1 MSTLDALTDFV
12 ATANAGDL
20 PAGERTILRRHTADV
35 VAARV
40 AGAACSEGKAVA
52 AFFPPGDGIEAVAG
66 LATLVRLTETD
77 DIHTPSGTT
86 PSSVAV
92 PVALAL
98 AAEAPCS
105 AGQLESAIHV
115 GLETTV
121 RLGMAVGG
129 AKVLYQGLWPTRTCA
144 TLGAAAT
151 AARVWGLGRD
161 ETRNALSLAV
171 MLTAGRTGRFSGE
184 PSGRWILFAHA
195 VASGV
200 RAARAA
206 RAGFKGDLTVLDGDW
221 LALSL
226 GLPVDLG
233 VLVGNLGR
241 TSVLTQLSLKPYCT
255 ARQALPGAEA
265 MRALAAQGLDPA
277 AIESFMIKAPA
288 AYVGMISQKLDP
300 AIRSSAFTSG
310 PGNVAIAA
318 LDPGS
323 LYDIERTRALH
334 DPRIA
339 ALAAKG
345 TVVADPD
352 LDALYPSRWPAR
364 LEVRTAN
371 ATLFH
376 EVLEPLGD
384 PANPISDDALAEKA
398 RNVLGHV
405 GRAADVAPLLAAT
418 RDPFASDTSATALAR
433 YFARG
438 SAIR

>member
-12 ATANAGDL
+12 ATAEARDL
-20 PAGERTILRRHTADV
+20 PARDRAILRRHTADV

-52 AFFPPGDGIEAVAG
+52 AFFPPGDAIETVAG

-105 AGQLESAIHV
+105 ASQLESAIHV
-115 GLETTV
+115 GLEMTV

-151 AARVWGLGRD
+151 AARVWGLGRN
-161 ETRNALSLAV
+161 ETRNAMSLAV

-195 VASGV
+195 VATGV
-200 RAARAA
+200 RAASAA

-221 LALSL
+221 LARSL
-226 GLPVDLG
+226 GVPVDLG
-233 VLVGNLGR
+233 VLVGNLGK

-265 MRALAAQGLDPA
+265 MRALVTQGLDPA
-277 AIESFMIKAPA
+277 AVDSFTIAVPA
-288 AYVGMISQKLDP
+288 AYVGMISQRLDP

-318 LDPGS
+318 LDPDS
-323 LYDIERTRALH
+323 LYDIERTRALA
-334 DPRIA
+334 DPGIA

-352 LDALYPSRWPAR
+352 LDAHYPARWPAR
-364 LEVRTAN
+364 LEVRTAK
-371 ATLFH
+371 ATLRQ
-376 EVLEPLGD
+376 EVLEPIGD
-384 PANPISDDALAEKA
+384 PANPMSDDALAEKA
-398 RNVLGHV
+398 RHVLGHV
-405 GRAADVAPLLAAT
+405 GRAADVARLLAVA
-418 RDPFASDTSATALAR
+418 RDPFASNAAAAALAH
-433 YFARG
+433 YFAHG
-438 SAIR
+438 KAIP